1 MTATVMEWARKLLLA
16 PDLDSKLTTLSLTA
30 SMGVW
35 DSFFKLPA
43 VPGREEKLS
52 FSDKKIKFPKQN
64 ALERALPRAQAIH
77 SFANHELLAIEM
89 MAAALLLYPHSEND
103 PDSIRYKRGI
113 MSALRDEQKHLALY
127 IKRIEELGHGFGEFP
142 LNDFFWRQME
152 RLKTPSSFLSLM
164 ALTFESANLD
174 FALFYEEKFR
184 EVGDIETADVLKIV
198 FDDEL
203 THVALGAHWLS
214 NWKGNE
220 TLWNYYRTALPFP
233 ITPAR
238 SRGLIFRPETR
249 LQAGLP
255 QDWIDELQAYVDP
268 FKVTQRRGI
277 HESNS
282 R

>member
-1 MTATVMEWARKLLLA
+1 MNTTVMDWAKQLLLA
-16 PDLDSKLTTLSLTA
+16 PDLASKLSTLSITA
-30 SMGVW
+30 PMGIW
-35 DSFFKLPA
+35 DSSFRLPST
-43 VPGREEKLS
+43 PGRDDRLA

-64 ALERALPRAQAIH
+64 ALDRALPRAQAIH

-89 MAAALLLYPHSEND
+89 MASALLIYPHSETN
-103 PDSIRYKRGI
+103 PESIRYKRGI
-113 MSALRDEQKHLALY
+113 MSALRDEQKHLTLY
-127 IKRIEELGHGFGEFP
+127 IKRIQELGYDFGDFP
-142 LNDFFWRQME
+142 LNDFFWRQMD
-152 RLKTPSSFLSLM
+152 RLKTPASFLSLM

-184 EVGDIETADVLKIV
+184 EVGDFQTADVLKIV
-198 FDDEL
+198 FEDEI

-220 TLWNYYRTALPFP
+220 TLWNYYRTTLPFP

-238 SRGLIFRPETR
+238 SRGLVFRPETR
-249 LQAGLP
+249 LKAGLP
-255 QDWIDELQAYVDP
+255 QDWINELQIYVDP